1 MPRKTKIIATL
12 GPASSGLDTIRDM
25 VGAGMDAARLNFSHG
40 DYTSH
45 SQFVDR
51 VRAAAA
57 GHDRAVAII
66 QDIQGPRIRA
76 GTFPDGSVELQ
87 TGDEMD
93 LVVDRGEPA
102 ASGEIPILMLD
113 TAIVVKPGDRVLL
126 DDGLIRLEVI
136 GVDGAKA
143 RARVVEGGALHDHKG
158 AVLPDSDLELPPVTD
173 KDRRDLEFGAEAGVD
188 LVAASFVASGDDVRL
203 VKKLAGDIPI
213 IAKIERRIAYEALDD
228 ILEVAAGAMVARG
241 DLGVELSI
249 QKLPVVQK
257 DIIRKTNASGH
268 ISITATEMLESMVH
282 SPRPTRAEV
291 ADVANAL
298 IDGTDAIMLSA
309 ETAIGRD
316 PVRVLEVLDIVCRE
330 IEQSE
335 SSRPDLGVAFLEKEL
350 PFPSAVAKAAVQ
362 ASDNLGLPAIV
373 AFTESGATAR
383 LLSKYRPSAPIVTF
397 TAIDKTYSQ
406 MALYW
411 GVIPLRFPRL
421 NSTDAM
427 IAGAEQA
434 LLNRGIVESGAS
446 VAMVAGIPPNQQSAT
461 NLLKLH
467 HLGDLAAGVPG
478 SV

>member
-25 VGAGMDAARLNFSHG
+25 VGAGMDAAMLNFSHG

-316 PVRVLEVLDIVCRE
+316 PV
-330 IEQSE
+330 
-335 SSRPDLGVAFLEKEL
+335 
-350 PFPSAVAKAAVQ
+350 
-362 ASDNLGLPAIV
+362 
-373 AFTESGATAR
+373 
-383 LLSKYRPSAPIVTF
+383 
-397 TAIDKTYSQ
+397 
-406 MALYW
+406 
-411 GVIPLRFPRL
+411 
-421 NSTDAM
+421 
-427 IAGAEQA
+427 
-434 LLNRGIVESGAS
+434 
-446 VAMVAGIPPNQQSAT
+446 
-461 NLLKLH
+461 
-467 HLGDLAAGVPG
+467 
-478 SV
+478 